1 MSDHVQE
8 GTMNRRIIL
17 FAAAAVLAA
26 AGPAAAKCSIA
37 RTGQVDVIGNA
48 MPVVDHM
55 AKAMSACSGGTL
67 TVNVKVTDK
76 ARAETEQAFSAVSPF
91 EVAQVSNGVFV
102 NLHAKGQLQPIT
114 DLVAKYKAQYKLEDR
129 MLVTVGNDV
138 YGIAFMANAQHMFYR
153 KDALEKAGVQPP
165 RTYDELLAA
174 LPKLKAAGFET
185 PFTAAYKSGWDLATE
200 FTNIYLGAGGTF
212 FKPGTAEPAFNNANA
227 LKTMDMM
234 TKLKGFMS
242 PNALAL
248 ASADVTTAFQQGQA
262 AIGILWGTRAAAMD
276 DANVSKVV
284 NQIEF
289 APAPAMSAGGKPS
302 NAVWWDAFVMP
313 KQMDGDRESA
323 FLVMME
329 AVSEQTMKDG
339 MAAAV
344 WLRTGYTP
352 GRHSKAVID
361 TVTANAALWPD
372 QPYFSLAH
380 AALGKAAAD
389 VLSGAKPAA
398 QALADAEREYA
409 QTARERGFLR

>member
-1 MSDHVQE
+1 
-8 GTMNRRIIL
+8 MNRHVV
-17 FAAAAVLAA
+17 FAAASMALFTAA
-26 AGPAAAKCSIA
+26 PVAAKCSIN

-48 MPVVDHM
+48 MPVVEHM
-55 AKAMSACSGGTL
+55 AKAMQACDGGTL
-67 TVNVKVTDK
+67 KVNVKVTDK

-129 MLVTVGNDV
+129 MLVTVGSDV
-138 YGIAFMANAQHMFYR
+138 YGIAFMANAQHLFYR
-153 KDALEKAGVQPP
+153 KDALQKVGVQPP
-165 RTYDELLAA
+165 KTYDELLVA
-174 LPKLKAAGFET
+174 LPKLKGAGFET
-185 PFTAAYKSGWDLATE
+185 PFSAAYKSGWDLATE
-200 FTNIYLGAGGTF
+200 FTNIYLGAGGAF
-212 FKPGTAEPAFNNANA
+212 FKPGSAEPAFNNAQGLKA
-227 LKTMDMM
+227 LDIM

-262 AIGILWGTRAAAMD
+262 AIGVLWGTRAAAMD
-276 DANVSKVV
+276 DPKVSKVA
-284 NQIEF
+284 NQVEF
-289 APAPAMSAGGKPS
+289 APAPAVTAGGKPS

-313 KQMDGDRESA
+313 KRMDGDRDAA

-339 MAAAV
+339 MTAAV
-344 WLRTGYTP
+344 WLRSGYTP
-352 GRHSKAVID
+352 GRYSKAVID
-361 TVTANAALWPD
+361 SVTAGAAMWPD

-389 VLSGAKPAA
+389 VLSGAKPPA
-398 QALADAEREYA
+398 QALADAEREYT
-409 QTARERGFLR
+409 QTAKERGFIK

>member
-1 MSDHVQE
+1 
-8 GTMNRRIIL
+8 MNRRIIL
-17 FAAAAVLAA
+17 LTAASVLAA
-26 AGPAAAKCSIA
+26 AASGFVGKAEAKCSIA

-55 AKAMSACSGGTL
+55 AKAMSACTGSSF

-114 DLVAKYKAQYKLEDR
+114 DLVAKYKTQYKLEDR

-138 YGIAFMANAQHMFYR
+138 FGIAFMANAQHMFYR

-165 RTYDELLAA
+165 KTYDELLAA
-174 LPKLKAAGFET
+174 LPKLRAAGFET

-200 FTNIYLGAGGTF
+200 FTNIYLGTG
-212 FKPGTAEPAFNNANA
+212 ANA
-227 LKTMDMM
+227 LKALDTM

-276 DANVSKVV
+276 DANVSKVA

-289 APAPAMSAGGKPS
+289 APAPAMSPGGKPS

-313 KQMDGDRESA
+313 RQMDGDREAA

-339 MAAAV
+339 MNAAV
-344 WLRTGYTP
+344 WLRSGYTP

-361 TVTANAALWPD
+361 TVTANAAMWPD

-380 AALGKAAAD
+380 AAVGKAAAD

-398 QALADAEREYA
+398 QALADAEREYM

>member
-1 MSDHVQE
+1 MK
-8 GTMNRRIIL
+8 RRSFAIAAASL
-17 FAAAAVLAA
+17 FALIAAESAS
-26 AGPAAAKCSIA
+26 AKCSIA

-55 AKAMSACSGGTL
+55 AKAMQACDGGTL
-67 TVNVKVTDK
+67 KVNVKVTDK
-76 ARAETEQAFSAVSPF
+76 ARAETEQAFAAVSPF

-102 NLHAKGQLQPIT
+102 NLFSKGQLQPIT
-114 DLVAKYKAQYKLEDR
+114 DLVNKYKAQYKLEDR
-129 MLVTVGNDV
+129 MLVSVGNEI

-153 KDALEKAGVQPP
+153 KDALEKAGIQPP
-165 RTYDELLAA
+165 KTYDELLAA

-200 FTNIYLGAGGTF
+200 FTNLYLGTGGAF

-227 LKTMDMM
+227 LKAMEVMG
-234 TKLKGFMS
+234 KLRGFMS

-276 DANVSKVV
+276 DANVSKVA

-289 APAPAMSAGGKPS
+289 APAPAMMAGGKPS
-302 NAVWWDAFVMP
+302 NAIWWDAFVMP
-313 KQMDGDRESA
+313 KQMDGDREAA

-329 AVSEQTMKDG
+329 AVSEDTMKSG
-339 MAAAV
+339 MGTAV
-344 WLRTGYTP
+344 WLRSSYTP
-352 GRHSKAVID
+352 GRHAAGVHASVN
-361 TVTANAALWPD
+361 ANATMWPD
-372 QPYFSLAH
+372 QPFFSLAH

-398 QALADAEREYA
+398 QAMADAEREYI
-409 QTARERGFLR
+409 QTAKERGFLK